1 MLEVSLHQPRW
12 ALSYVMTEFCQIS
25 PGLGRDQACNWVF
38 GRAKI
43 WTIFE
48 GRKHETEGIESGFW
62 NCLQSEMQHVM
73 QFVIPNMTR
82 AFQFGFEKEIIL
94 IKEDRGLKS
103 LLWSGMWTLER

>member
-25 PGLGRDQACNWVF
+25 PGSGRDQACNWVF

-62 NCLQSEMQHVM
+62 NCLQSEMQHVWGAICDPKYDSSFPIWFWKGNNFD
-73 QFVIPNMTR
+73 QGR
-82 AFQFGFEKEIIL
+82 
-94 IKEDRGLKS
+94 
-103 LLWSGMWTLER
+103 